1 MKGGEPILMEVHG
14 LGRSNRNPRL
24 KRGVGQVATLLVLQ
38 LTMLAMTGCGSG
50 SSESVGPSNGQSSEF
65 VLAADKLPHA
75 LMRSDVVLLSA
86 QSAIEISNPGFVNNA
101 IPVDVDAL
109 TSLGQQPG
117 AFTDYSGWAQIFGSL
132 GISAASTVI
141 VYDDGEM
148 KFASRVRF
156 LVHYFGARRT
166 YIVNGGYNALLP
178 LIADGQLT
186 ETQPGTPASAIF
198 NVTIHDSPIHLVQ
211 QEDVAAVLGDPQ
223 VTLLDVRTQ
232 AEYDGCLLLPGITRG
247 GHIPGARNLPVE
259 QLLEPQSSDSQFSF
273 LQSPPSLFGIFFA
286 FDLLR
291 PQRIIVYC
299 QDGAKSS
306 LAATAL
312 IDAGYIDVSLY
323 YLSYLDWQDNPSNPV
338 ESIGPCNS

>member
-1 MKGGEPILMEVHG
+1 MEVHG
-14 LGRSNRNPRL
+14 LARSNRNPRP
-24 KRGVGQVATLLVLQ
+24 KRGVGQAATLLVLQ
-38 LTMLAMTGCGSG
+38 LTILAMTGCGSG
-50 SSESVGPSNGQSSEF
+50 SSESAGPSNGQSSEF
-65 VLAADKLPHA
+65 VLAADKLPRA
-75 LMRSDVVLLSA
+75 LTRSDVVLLSA

-101 IPVDVDAL
+101 VPVDVDAI
-109 TSLGQQPG
+109 TSFGQQPG

-198 NVTIHDSPIHLVQ
+198 DVTIHDSPIHLVQ